1 MSDLIDTT
9 EMYLRTIFELEE
21 EGIVPLRARIAERL
35 HQSGPT
41 VSQTVARME
50 RDNLVRVQGD
60 RHLELS
66 EEGRARAT
74 RVMRKHRLAER
85 LLIDVIG
92 LDWELVHD
100 EACRWEHVI
109 SEDVER
115 KLVDLLHA
123 PTESPYG
130 NPIPGMDELGV
141 NRPEIEFRAGNE
153 HLDAVVRD
161 SGDGSI
167 SVIIHRMSEE
177 IQKDVEMMG
186 TLRQAGIQPGVQV
199 LAESG
204 GLAAGADQDALVG
217 PRDGDRPA
225 GEGADAAEEAH
236 QLLVLLHLL
245 GDPLHVDQLV
255 GRPRSGRERLDVGHE
270 VLAVGVAELVEP
282 RDRVAVGRLGRVVE
296 QLEEPAL
303 DGLRHH
309 VLPAARFGVDELPV
323 EADDV
328 GQQPLGEPVL
338 AHHAGGQELPLVG
351 ELEVAV
357 ALHGEQ
363 PVALHPG
370 HGLRHRGA

>member
-9 EMYLRTIFELEE
+9 EMYLRTIYELEE

-66 EEGRARAT
+66 DEGRSRAI

-115 KLVDLLHA
+115 KLVDLLNS

-130 NPIPGMDELGV
+130 NPIPGLDELGV
-141 NRPEIEFRAGNE
+141 VEPPELFRSGNVQ
-153 HLDAVVRD
+153 LADAVREAPARV
-161 SGDGSI
+161 
-167 SVIIHRMSEE
+167 VIERMSEE

-186 TLRQAGIQPGVQV
+186 TLRVAGIRPG
-199 LAESG
+199 AEVEAEVG
-204 GLAAGADQDALVG
+204 GLGVRLSAAG
-217 PRDGDRPA
+217 
-225 GEGADAAEEAH
+225 
-236 QLLVLLHLL
+236 
-245 GDPLHVDQLV
+245 
-255 GRPRSGRERLDVGHE
+255 
-270 VLAVGVAELVEP
+270 
-282 RDRVAVGRLGRVVE
+282 
-296 QLEEPAL
+296 
-303 DGLRHH
+303 
-309 VLPAARFGVDELPV
+309 
-323 EADDV
+323 
-328 GQQPLGEPVL
+328 
-338 AHHAGGQELPLVG
+338 
-351 ELEVAV
+351 
-357 ALHGEQ
+357 
-363 PVALHPG
+363 HPG
-370 HGLRHRGA
+370 CEIDREASTHLFVTRV